1 MRIIEDITNYIFIDD
16 VPTKADIIFIPGGS
30 NPEIAER
37 AAEIWKDGFAPYIIP
52 SGKYNVNR
60 GSFPGTKTKKE
71 LYSGEFETEWDFLRF
86 VLIKCGV
93 DETVILKENE
103 SCEGGT
109 YGNAFNSRK
118 VTDSKGLEIKKGI
131 ICCKSFHARRCLMS
145 YQLAYPEAELLVCP
159 ADVENRGKTD
169 WYTNKYGKDT
179 VMSELK
185 KCGEYFR
192 QAIDVYINKGH
203 VK

>member
-1 MRIIEDITNYIFIDD
+1 MRIITDITNYIFINDA
-16 VPTKADIIFIPGGS
+16 PEKADIIFIPGGS

-37 AAEIWKDGFAPYIIP
+37 AAKIWKQGFAPYVIP

-60 GSFPGTKTKKE
+60 GLFPDTKTKKE
-71 LYSGEFETEWDFLRF
+71 LYSGDFETEWDFLKY
-86 VLIKCGV
+86 VLIKNGV
-93 DETVILKENE
+93 DEAVILKENE

-118 VTDSKGLEIKKGI
+118 VTDSVGLVIKKGI
-131 ICCKSFHARRCLMS
+131 ICCKSFHARRCLMT
-145 YQLAYPEAELLVCP
+145 YQWAYPEAKLLVCP
-159 ADVENRGKTD
+159 ADVEGRGRED
-169 WYTNKYGKDT
+169 WQTNEYGKDT

-192 QAIDVYINKGH
+192 KALDVYINKE
-203 VK
+203 